1 VTLTGDITPSAGN
14 SLYLTAVKG
23 GDLVVASN
31 LGSTVP
37 SLVVG
42 QANSFDAQGGTVE
55 LQGHNTFTGGTHIL
69 GGTLLASA
77 SSAFGTGAV
86 TVENKAT
93 LSVAKDVLISNP
105 LSLSSGARLSGTGT
119 LASPGGVSVATN
131 AILSPGGSNTIGTLS
146 FETGLNL
153 GAGGALEFD
162 IKSLTTGA
170 GKGWDLINVSS
181 GELSLSASAASPRS
195 KGSRFARP
203 DLSNPN
209 SPCSRR
215 CWASPGPRSA
225 SRPSWCRLPMR
236 TGSRRHRPSV

>member
-1 VTLTGDITPSAGN
+1 
-14 SLYLTAVKG
+14 
-23 GDLVVASN
+23 
-31 LGSTVP
+31 
-37 SLVVG
+37 
-42 QANSFDAQGGTVE
+42 
-55 LQGHNTFTGGTHIL
+55 
-69 GGTLLASA
+69 
-77 SSAFGTGAV
+77 V

-181 GELSLSASAASPRS
+181 GELSLSASAASPFTIFLTTLTPNGAPGILS
-195 KGSRFARP
+195 PFDNSQSYSWQFATAT
-203 DLSNPN
+203 SITGFSSEEFVFNT
-209 SPCSRR
+209 
-215 CWASPGPRSA
+215 SA
-225 SRPSWCRLPMR
+225 FTNNLG
-236 TGSRRHRPSV
+236 TGSFFVSQNGTSLAINFTPVPEPATYLLLALGLGVVAFFKRRSRKK